1 MNLIGLTMAFV
12 ISLGKIKKVEFKVL
26 GKLIKEWRLFWTT
39 EIGFID
45 LRGQLEGKLNV
56 THQICRRLLLS
67 DL

>member
-12 ISLGKIKKVEFKVL
+12 ISLDTMKKVEFKML

-45 LRGQLEGKLNV
+45 LRATGGQIKCHTSNL
-56 THQICRRLLLS
+56 
-67 DL
+67 